1 MSFFR
6 PILDPA
12 PGKVFCPQFA
22 GALKGQIEMVV
33 IRYFED
39 ALEWVDECL
48 AVGHEKQPQMD
59 TDEHR

>member
-1 MSFFR
+1 
-6 PILDPA
+6 
-12 PGKVFCPQFA
+12 
-22 GALKGQIEMVV
+22 MVV

-39 ALEWVDECL
+39 ALECVDECL